1 MQVEKAMNQMR
12 IEHDDLYQE
21 LADNSLLKLISDR
34 EYLVSPV
41 ERMVK
46 SLFEII
52 NVAIPSMFSKIP
64 PEDEADMNIKLSALL
79 DSHRSDLRREHP
91 VIPFACGHVVPDHGD
106 DGQKVLIESKY
117 IRSHTTPG
125 KVSEAMAADLIQYP
139 SGSHI
144 LFVVYDPNHK
154 IENDDDFRNA
164 FESHGRCTVL
174 IIR

>member
-1 MQVEKAMNQMR
+1 MQVAKSMNRMR
-12 IEHDDLYQE
+12 MEHDDPYQKLE
-21 LADNSLLKLISDR
+21 DNSLLKLISNR
-34 EYLVSPV
+34 EYLINPV

-46 SLFEII
+46 SHMEII
-52 NVAIPSMFSKIP
+52 HVAIPAMFSTIRP
-64 PEDEADMNIKLSALL
+64 ANEADMNIKLGALL
-79 DSHRSDLRREHP
+79 ESHKFDLRREHP
-91 VIPFACGHVVPDHGD
+91 VISFACGHVVPDHGSD
-106 DGQKVLIESKY
+106 EQDVLIESKY

-174 IIR
+174 ITR